1 MHREGLESYNDLIK
15 MFILLCISNRQNRDI
30 EITIIEL

>member
-15 MFILLCISNRQNRDI
+15 MFILLCTSNRDI